1 MLALRAPMERRHPR
15 GIAFRLEV
23 QVMNHVFMNRIIWL
37 RARVVAFIIGLSVC
51 SGAAVAA
58 DKMSIRLNWIPGA
71 EHGFLYIAKEKG
83 WYSEAGIDLEIV
95 AGQGSTLVVKTVG
108 NGDNE
113 FGMAD
118 GASIA
123 RGWEAGVP
131 LVAIA
136 VLLKESPASI
146 YSPKSAGIATIKDVC
161 GKRIGV
167 NIKSTTAAQYQAMI
181 RLANLKD
188 CKIEEVPI
196 AAGGIKEVLA
206 GAVDGAVT
214 FAYEDPMML
223 QVQGTEV
230 NQIIASDFFKLYSL
244 GLVTNQTMA
253 STKRDLVNRFTN
265 VTLRALK
272 YAVAHPDEAVAAFL
286 KVSAS
291 ANLPYEQTKL
301 AFFNRLILANDKSGA
316 TIGQQNA
323 SGWDASLDTL
333 LKIGIVNKKMDSAGK
348 FLPLAE

>member
-1 MLALRAPMERRHPR
+1 MAP
-15 GIAFRLEV
+15 
-23 QVMNHVFMNRIIWL
+23 
-37 RARVVAFIIGLSVC
+37 RARRCIHNRLC

-71 EHGFLYIAKEKG
+71 EQGFLYIAKEKG

-146 YSPKSAGIATIKDVC
+146 YSPKSPAIGTTKDVC

-167 NIKSTTAAQYQAMI
+167 TFKITTPAPYQAMI
-181 RLANLKD
+181 PLPTLTHSK
-188 CKIEEVPI
+188 
-196 AAGGIKEVLA
+196 
-206 GAVDGAVT
+206 
-214 FAYEDPMML
+214 
-223 QVQGTEV
+223 TE
-230 NQIIASDFFKLYSL
+230 K
-244 GLVTNQTMA
+244 G
-253 STKRDLVNRFTN
+253 
-265 VTLRALK
+265 
-272 YAVAHPDEAVAAFL
+272 P
-286 KVSAS
+286 
-291 ANLPYEQTKL
+291 
-301 AFFNRLILANDKSGA
+301 
-316 TIGQQNA
+316 
-323 SGWDASLDTL
+323 
-333 LKIGIVNKKMDSAGK
+333 
-348 FLPLAE
+348 

>member
-1 MLALRAPMERRHPR
+1 MNRTTMHRTTMHRINLLRAGVLALAM
-15 GIAFRLEV
+15 
-23 QVMNHVFMNRIIWL
+23 
-37 RARVVAFIIGLSVC
+37 GLSFC
-51 SGAAVAA
+51 SGAAMAA
-58 DKMSIRLNWIPGA
+58 DKVSVRLNWIPGA
-71 EHGFLYIAKEKG
+71 EHGFFYIAKEKG
-83 WYSEAGIDLEIV
+83 WYGEAGIDLEIV

-131 LVAIA
+131 LVSIA

-146 YSPKSAGIATIKDVC
+146 YSPKSAGIASIKDVC
-161 GKRIGV
+161 GRRIGV

-206 GAVDGAVT
+206 GAVDAAVT

-223 QVQGTEV
+223 QVQGIEV
-230 NQIIASDFFKLYSL
+230 NQIVASDFFKLYSL
-244 GLVTNQTMA
+244 GLVTNQSVA

-272 YAVAHPDEAVAAFL
+272 YAVGHPDEAVAAFL
-286 KVSAS
+286 KVTAS

-301 AFFNRLILANDKSGA
+301 ALFNRLILADDKSGA
-316 TIGQQNA
+316 TVGQQNA

-333 LKIGIVNKKMDSAGK
+333 AKIGIVSKKMDSAGK
-348 FLPLAE
+348 FLPLPE